1 LSFCF
6 RVTQAS
12 YQLGRLLTVF
22 SCYKINNKSKKRIK
36 TGLHTTGEHCELSE
50 LLEVLLEVTLQQVI
64 TAPADS
70 VMGRDLRS
78 RKIAPFT
85 DAFVRVLEEVHV
97 FQSQLI
103 GDISLVSEI
112 GPNAV

>member
-1 LSFCF
+1 
-6 RVTQAS
+6 
-12 YQLGRLLTVF
+12 
-22 SCYKINNKSKKRIK
+22 
-36 TGLHTTGEHCELSE
+36 
-50 LLEVLLEVTLQQVI
+50 
-64 TAPADS
+64 
-70 VMGRDLRS
+70 MGRDLRS